1 MTLFSLLLGN
11 TEHIGLNNKHDRDV
25 WIKTKLLAIP
35 NNESILD
42 AGAGE
47 CQYKPHCSH
56 LKYTSQDFAQYNGK
70 GDGKG
75 VQTQSW
81 DNSKLDIVSDI
92 AAIPIA
98 DNSFDNIICTEVLE
112 HIPHPIEAL
121 KEFTRILKPGGK
133 LILTAPF
140 CSITHFAPY
149 HFYTGFN
156 VYFYEKYLND
166 LGFSIEEITK
176 NGNYFEYIAQELRYT
191 TEVAKDYSQMKF
203 GIKEKIAQK
212 ILLRFLKKASAL
224 GGDSSV
230 LLNYGLHIIAIKN
243 K

>member
-1 MTLFSLLLGN
+1 MTVFSLLFGN
-11 TEHIGLNNKHDRDV
+11 TENIGLNNRQDRYD
-25 WIKTKLLAIP
+25 WIKSKLLALP
-35 NNESILD
+35 EGETILD

-47 CQYKPHCSH
+47 CQYKPYCAH
-56 LKYTSQDFAQYNGK
+56 LKYTSQDFAQYDGK

-75 VQTQSW
+75 IQTQSW

-92 AAIPIA
+92 ASIPVA
-98 DNSFDNIICTEVLE
+98 DRSFDNIFCTEVFE

-121 KEFTRILKPGGK
+121 KEFSRVLKPGGK
-133 LILTAPF
+133 LIITAPF

-156 VYFYEKYLND
+156 VYFYEKYLSE
-166 LGFSIEEITK
+166 LGFSIIEMTK

-191 TEVAKDYSQMKF
+191 AEVAKDFSKMKF
-203 GIKEKIAQK
+203 GIREKIAQK
-212 ILLRFLKKASAL
+212 ILLRFLKKASSK
-224 GGDSSV
+224 GDDSSS
-230 LLNYGLHIIAIKN
+230 LLNYGLHVVAIK